1 MSSQD
6 ELLEQVRRAN
16 ERFYRAFESLNIA
29 QMATIWVQAR
39 RARCV
44 HPGWEMLEGWAAIE
58 QSWAAIFANTE
69 YMRFVITDVAVR
81 LYGNVAW
88 VTCIEN
94 LSDASETLQ
103 MSQILAT
110 NIYEYD
116 DDEWRI
122 VHHHASPI
130 LRPISTPPGPGSET
144 LN

>member
-1 MSSQD
+1 
-6 ELLEQVRRAN
+6 
-16 ERFYRAFESLNIA
+16 
-29 QMATIWVQAR
+29 
-39 RARCV
+39 
-44 HPGWEMLEGWAAIE
+44 
-58 QSWAAIFANTE
+58 
-69 YMRFVITDVAVR
+69 MRFVITDVAVR

-130 LRPISTPPGPGSET
+130 LRPISTPPGPGSAT